1 MKKFIV
7 LLVLLVS
14 VSGISQS
21 VNDYQYVIVPTKFTG
36 FKENDKYRL
45 SSTTK
50 ILLEKY
56 GFKALMSTEDIPKEA
71 GNNCDRLYADLVQ
84 NNDFMITKL
93 KLVLKDCK
101 EKVIFETDFG
111 KSREKEYGVAYNQAL
126 RETSKSFDKLN
137 YKYNGKKA
145 TASNAATISNQVEA
159 VTSETTVLA
168 TSTAVDNQENFYFA
182 QPTTT
187 GFQVIDNEPKVFMRL
202 FNTSQKSVFIAQK
215 GAINGVVIS
224 KNGQWFFEYY
234 ENGKLISEAL
244 QLKF

>member
-21 VNDYQYVIVPTKFTG
+21 VNDYQYVIVPAKFTG

-50 ILLEKY
+50 ILLEKH

-111 KSREKEYGVAYNQAL
+111 KSREKGYAVAYNQAL

-137 YKYNGKKA
+137 YKYNGKNGAASEPA
-145 TASNAATISNQVEA
+145 TTSNQVE
-159 VTSETTVLA
+159 
-168 TSTAVDNQENFYFA
+168 TANSAISSSVNNQEAFYFA
-182 QPTTT
+182 QPTAT
-187 GFQVIDNEPKVFMRL
+187 GFQIIDAEPKVIMRL
-202 FNTSQKSVFIAQK
+202 FNTSQKEVFIAQK
-215 GAINGVVIS
+215 GAINGVLIT